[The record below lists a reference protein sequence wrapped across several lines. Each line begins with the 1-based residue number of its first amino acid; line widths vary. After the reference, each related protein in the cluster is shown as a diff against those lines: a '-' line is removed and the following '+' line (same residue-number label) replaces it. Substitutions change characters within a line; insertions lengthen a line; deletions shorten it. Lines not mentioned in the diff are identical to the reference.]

1 MKKFAYLLLLPVL
14 FFIVGCSGFGD
25 FEIVE
30 DNGSSVKAIYTAKN
44 NGAANITVFML
55 KKIFDLGMEYPDA
68 TTLNVEIIV
77 LRKDG
82 SELNVGVYEFDDF
95 AKSRQYES
103 KNDYIKHCQKE
114 TKELRKLINTAI
126 ERDRDE

>member
-1 MKKFAYLLLLPVL
+1 MKKFAFLLIIPVFLL
-14 FFIVGCSGFGD
+14 IAGCSGFGD

-30 DNGSSVKAIYTAKN
+30 DNGSSLKAIYTAQN

-55 KKIFDLGMEYPDA
+55 KKIFDLGVKYPEA

-77 LRKDG
+77 MRKDG
-82 SELNVGVYEFDDF
+82 SEMNVGVYEFDDF

-103 KNDYIKHCQKE
+103 KNDYVKHCQRE
-114 TKELRKLINTAI
+114 TRELKKLINTAI
-126 ERDRDE
+126 ERDRD